1 MLARYKDILN
11 YVKSLSISENTPNLY
26 NNNNNNN
33 NNNGTRSAMPVT
45 ETAQEHKENT
55 ENKKLQTKSHTKR

>member
-1 MLARYKDILN
+1 METKSFLMLARYKDILN
-11 YVKSLSISENTPNLY
+11 YVKSLSISEDAPNLYY

-45 ETAQEHKENT
+45 ETA
-55 ENKKLQTKSHTKR
+55 

>member
-45 ETAQEHKENT
+45 ETA
-55 ENKKLQTKSHTKR
+55 